1 MRAGSSPRARAGTKV
16 VTDPLSHLRVDLA
29 WLLMVAE
36 HKTPGDPQVTDWG
49 ALVAAVSRH
58 EAEIFGVAVYDTPQ
72 DRAAALLQLL
82 LHVPA
87 LERSNALFASAVAYG
102 YLVAGGV
109 KVVTSAE
116 QVRDLARLVK
126 GGEASVGDIARELRQ
141 WSL

>member
-1 MRAGSSPRARAGTKV
+1 LT
-16 VTDPLSHLRVDLA
+16 LQIDLA

-58 EAEIFGVAVYDTPQ
+58 DAEIFGIPVYSDPHA
-72 DRAAALLQLL
+72 RAASLLQLL

-87 LERSNALFASAVAYG
+87 LEHSNAMFASAVAYG
-102 YLVAGGV
+102 YLVASGL
-109 KVVTSAE
+109 KVVTSPV

-126 GGEASVGDIARELRQ
+126 EGKADVRTIADELRQ
-141 WSL
+141 WSQ

>member
-1 MRAGSSPRARAGTKV
+1 MT
-16 VTDPLSHLRVDLA
+16 LRIDLA
-29 WLLMVAE
+29 WLLMIAE
-36 HKTPGDPQVTDWG
+36 RNTPGDPQVTDWG

-58 EAEIFGVAVYDTPQ
+58 DAEIFGVPVYADPQ

-87 LERSNALFASAVAYG
+87 LERSNAMFAAAVAYA
-102 YLVAGGV
+102 YLVASGL
-109 KVVTSAE
+109 KVTTSPE

-126 GGEASVGDIARELRQ
+126 DGTADVRAIADELRT

>member
-1 MRAGSSPRARAGTKV
+1 
-16 VTDPLSHLRVDLA
+16 LSQLRIDLA

-36 HKTPGDPQVTDWG
+36 RKTPGDPQVTDWG
-49 ALVAAVSRH
+49 ALVAAVARH
-58 EAEIFGVAVYDTPQ
+58 EAEIFDVPVYDTPHA
-72 DRAAALLQLL
+72 RAAALLQLL

-102 YLVAGGV
+102 YLVASGV

-116 QVRDLARLVK
+116 QVRELARLVK
-126 GGEASVGDIARELRQ
+126 TGEATVHDITRELRQ

>member
-1 MRAGSSPRARAGTKV
+1 MDNDESPESPESPSRG
-16 VTDPLSHLRVDLA
+16 PMNLQIDLA

-58 EAEIFGVAVYDTPQ
+58 DAEIFGIAVYSDPHA
-72 DRAAALLQLL
+72 RAAALLQLL

-87 LERSNALFASAVAYG
+87 LEHSNAMFASAVAYG
-102 YLVAGGV
+102 YLVASGL
-109 KVVTSAE
+109 KVVTSPE

-126 GGEASVGDIARELRQ
+126 QGEADVRTIADELRQ
-141 WSL
+141 WSR